1 MSSWERSRFIPW
13 DRIPKSNDIDLD
25 SAKERVFREL
35 QRDNIEEEL
44 LAQDTSAPSASGD
57 AKTKITH
64 SNMQFMRQVAFGLSI
79 GGITGMVFGFMDSM
93 RQVGESNVLSNASN
107 SAKAKYLFQGT
118 TRSSLLFGGFFGGFQ
133 ALKYGIRVA
142 ANPGEVSE
150 IVGAGAAS
158 MGALMYKPA
167 YRASIPYCG
176 MLIMMDAVQLFMRT
190 TS

>member
-1 MSSWERSRFIPW
+1 MSSWERSRYIPW
-13 DRIPKSNDIDLD
+13 DRIPKGNNIDVD

-44 LAQDTSAPSASGD
+44 LTQDTSASISSP
-57 AKTKITH
+57 KITY
-64 SNMQFMRQVAFGLSI
+64 SNMQLLRQVAFGLSI
-79 GGITGMVFGFMDSM
+79 GGITGVVFGFMDSM
-93 RQVGESNVLSNASN
+93 RQVGESSVLSNASN

-150 IVGAGAAS
+150 IVGAGAVS
-158 MGALMYKPA
+158 MGALFSQPA
-167 YRASIPYCG
+167 YRASVPYCG
-176 MLIMMDAVQLFMRT
+176 MLILMDAVQLFMRK